1 LHSGT
6 PALFRHEKTKAA
18 EKEKEAT
25 YREIFKPIGL
35 SYTKGLTIKK
45 LKSKDGTPKS
55 MAKLGVADKRINKN
69 DTVIV
74 PISQFAFTEKQIATR
89 YSRMP

>member
-1 LHSGT
+1 MHSYT
-6 PALFRHEKTKAA
+6 HQKTKAA
-18 EKEKEAT
+18 EKEKEAA
-25 YREIFKPIGL
+25 YRQYFKPIGA
-35 SYTKGLTIKK
+35 SYTKGLTVKK
-45 LKSKDGTPKS
+45 LKSTDGTPKS